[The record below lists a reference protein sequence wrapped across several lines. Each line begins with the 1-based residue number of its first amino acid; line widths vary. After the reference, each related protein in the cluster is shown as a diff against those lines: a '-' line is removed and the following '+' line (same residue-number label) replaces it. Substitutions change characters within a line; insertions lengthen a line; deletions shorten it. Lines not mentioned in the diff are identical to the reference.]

1 MQSQRRAIKEV
12 DIYGKIADK
21 LLQLEPECCRA
32 DLTDEQQKLLISH
45 NDGYVLKKPVRL
57 FIDIV
62 FYNHRNKK

>member
-21 LLQLEPECCRA
+21 LLQLEPECCQA

-45 NDGYVLKKPVRL
+45 NDGYVLKNQSVCL
-57 FIDIV
+57 LI
-62 FYNHRNKK
+62 

>member
-45 NDGYVLKKPVRL
+45 NDGYVSTLSFLKNQS
-57 FIDIV
+57 V
-62 FYNHRNKK
+62 FY